1 MKQAKNIGLSL
12 LGVCADRR
20 GHRPDQGPT
29 RPAGDPAVPALP
41 AGRVWAA
48 AFSDTGWGDAPG
60 EKGRGRPTRKWRG
73 GSRSRRTDERNVMIG
88 SLAKAKGY
96 DMMTYVFGAL
106 MVAFALMGAEW
117 TVIIAMVVAYLF
129 VHGYAIYFRV
139 KLEKEM

>member
-12 LGVCADRR
+12 LGFVLIA
-20 GHRPDQGPT
+20 
-29 RPAGDPAVPALP
+29 AGIALIKALP
-41 AGRVWAA
+41 DPQGILRSLPFLLVG
-48 AFSDTGWGDAPG
+48 FGCGIFGHGLGDALAKKAADADP
-60 EKGRGRPTRKWRG
+60 EMA
-73 GSRSRRTDERNVMIG
+73 RRLEIAQTDERNVMIG

-129 VHGYAIYFRV
+129 VHGYAIYFRI